1 MSGPPVAR
9 AGWRAHA
16 VFLRPRQWPILTCQL
31 AVAVL
36 AAPAAGPTALAAA
49 EPVRAAAILA
59 AAWLGWVV
67 CLNGG
72 TLAFNSAH
80 DRDTEDIAYLRRPP
94 PPPPGLARAALL
106 LMLAGLL
113 PAAAVSASFAVVVA
127 ACVAL
132 SVLYS
137 HPRSRWKGVPGLDL
151 AVNMAGYG
159 GGTTLAGWLAAGA
172 AAGAAAGVAA
182 GAGTGV
188 GSGLAT
194 GSGPLVDRTG
204 WLLAAAFALQ
214 FGSFYPLSQLYQVDA
229 DRARGDRTL
238 AAALGPRPALLLAF
252 ALAAA
257 ALPCFRAAAEAW
269 RPADAQGPPV
279 LLGLALLAWLAHLRW
294 WLDRLPRLD
303 RAGHERGMYR
313 ALALW
318 AAIDAALLLQRA
330 GLGWFW

>member
-1 MSGPPVAR
+1 MSGSPVPR

-49 EPVRAAAILA
+49 EPLRAAAILA
-59 AAWLGWVV
+59 AAWLSWVV

-113 PAAAVSASFAVVVA
+113 PAAAVSAPFAAVVG

-137 HPRSRWKGVPGLDL
+137 HPRPRWKGVPGLDL

-159 GGTTLAGWLAAGA
+159 GATTLAGWLAAGA
-172 AAGAAAGVAA
+172 VAGAAASAA
-182 GAGTGV
+182 GGGAAGGAA
-188 GSGLAT
+188 GGA
-194 GSGPLVDRTG
+194 GPLVDRTG

-214 FGSFYPLSQLYQVDA
+214 FGSFYPLSQLYQVEA

-252 ALAAA
+252 ALAVA

-269 RPADAQGPPV
+269 RPAGAHGPPV
-279 LLGLALLAWLAHLRW
+279 LLGLALLGWLAHLRW

-330 GLGWFW
+330 GRGWFW